1 MSCATSLAVPGAIAL
16 ASRYRPVKPWTAQ
29 AMSRAACGG
38 QMDRMIWARL
48 ATCRAVPASVRPA
61 AAARSAVCA
70 PRPSEAHRTVWP
82 ALVRHWPTAAPISPG
97 FSRPII
103 VGSVMAAIVAERRCS
118 PHVGRPSYQPHARVD
133 RLRSEGRQAAGILSR
148 VTPGPPC
155 RASGNLEECI
165 AVPKL
170 VYDFTEGNKDLK
182 DLLGGKG
189 ANLAEMT
196 NLGLPVPPGF
206 IITTDACRYYLE
218 RGTVPD
224 SLAAEVT
231 EHLTE
236 LEHKMG
242 RKLGDHADPL
252 LVSVRSGAK
261 FSMPGMMETVLNI
274 GLSDASVHGLA
285 KQAGSERFAWDSY
298 RRLIQM
304 FGKTVLDIEGHEF
317 EQAID
322 AAKQA
327 KGTKNDLDL
336 DAEDL
341 QSLVESFKA
350 IVKDKTGRDFPQDPR
365 EQMDLA
371 VQAVFNS
378 WNADRAILYRRQERI
393 PADLGTA
400 VNIVAMVFGNLGL
413 DSGTGVAFTRDPGSG
428 QQGVYGVYLQNAQ
441 GEDVVAGIRNTAPL
455 QDLERIDGK
464 SYAELMGIMSTL
476 ENHYKD
482 LCDIEFTIERGKLWM
497 LQTRV
502 GKRTA
507 AAAFRIATQ
516 LVDQG
521 LIDMDE
527 ALTRVTGSQLAQLMF
542 PRFEAGSDVKKITK
556 AVSASPGAAVGKAV
570 FDSATA
576 VEWAGRG
583 EHVVLVRRE
592 THPDDLHGMIAAQ
605 GILTSRGGKTS
616 HAAVVARG
624 MGKTCVCG
632 ADELEVDVKGKKFTA
647 PGGVVIN
654 EGDMISIDGTSGAVY
669 LGEVPVVSSEV
680 VRYFEGELHPH
691 AAEADDLIRAVH
703 SIMTHAD
710 HKRRL
715 GVYANADTGPDCAR
729 ARRFGA
735 GGVGLVRTEHMF
747 LGERRQLVEDLILAD
762 TQEGRSRALDA
773 LEPLQRGDFVEILDA
788 MDGLPVTI
796 RLIDPP
802 LHEFL
807 PDLTDLSVKIALA
820 GEAASE
826 KDQALLA
833 AVRRL
838 HEQNPMLG
846 LRGVRLGLVIPGL
859 TDMQVRAIAHAAAEL
874 KQAGKDPKPKVMIP
888 LTANVQEMEI
898 SRERAEK
905 VLKEVEEETGTHV
918 HTLIGTMIEVPR
930 AALNAGPIAGS
941 AEFFSFGT
949 NDLTQM
955 TWGFS
960 RDDVEGAF
968 FSKYIELG
976 IFGVSPFETIDRD
989 GVGRL
994 VDIAVQEGRAARP
1007 DLHLGVC
1014 GEHGGDPDSVHFF
1027 HQVGLDYVSCS
1038 PFRVPIARLEA
1049 GRAALAGG
1057 GSDSR

>member
-1 MSCATSLAVPGAIAL
+1 M
-16 ASRYRPVKPWTAQ
+16 
-29 AMSRAACGG
+29 
-38 QMDRMIWARL
+38 
-48 ATCRAVPASVRPA
+48 
-61 AAARSAVCA
+61 
-70 PRPSEAHRTVWP
+70 
-82 ALVRHWPTAAPISPG
+82 
-97 FSRPII
+97 
-103 VGSVMAAIVAERRCS
+103 
-118 PHVGRPSYQPHARVD
+118 
-133 RLRSEGRQAAGILSR
+133 
-148 VTPGPPC
+148 
-155 RASGNLEECI
+155 
-165 AVPKL
+165 PKL

-206 IITTDACRYYLE
+206 IITTEACREYLQH
-218 RGTVPD
+218 GSVPGGLD
-224 SLAAEVT
+224 AEVT
-231 EHLTE
+231 EHLRQ
-236 LEHKMG
+236 LEQRMG
-242 RKLGDHADPL
+242 RSLGDADDPL

-274 GLSDASVHGLA
+274 GLSDASVSGLA
-285 KQAGSERFAWDSY
+285 KQSGSDRFAWDAY
-298 RRLIQM
+298 RRLLQM
-304 FGKTVLDIEGHEF
+304 FGKTVLDIDGEKF
-317 EQAID
+317 EHVID
-322 AAKQA
+322 QAKQA

-336 DAEDL
+336 DAADL
-341 QSLVESFKA
+341 RGIVDSFKR
-350 IVKDKTGRDFPQDPR
+350 IIRDQTGRDFPQDPR

-371 VQAVFNS
+371 VKAVFGS
-378 WNADRAILYRRQERI
+378 WNAPRAILYRRQERI

-400 VNIVAMVFGNLGL
+400 VNIVAMVFGNLGM

-428 QQGVYGVYLQNAQ
+428 QPGVYGDYLQNAQ
-441 GEDVVAGIRNTAPL
+441 GEDVVAGIRNTVPL
-455 QDLERIDGK
+455 QDLEQIDAA
-464 SYAELMGIMSTL
+464 SYQQLMGIMQTL
-476 ENHYKD
+476 ENHYRD

-507 AAAFRIATQ
+507 AAAFRIAIQ

-527 ALTRVTGSQLAQLMF
+527 AVTRVTGDQLAQLMF
-542 PRFEAGSDVKKITK
+542 PRFDLSQEPKRITRGI
-556 AVSASPGAAVGKAV
+556 SASPGAAVGKAV

-576 VEWAGRG
+576 VERAAAG
-583 EHVVLVRRE
+583 EPVILVRRE
-592 THPDDLHGMIAAQ
+592 TNPDDLHGMIASR

-632 ADELEVDVKGKKFTA
+632 AEELEVDTRAGRFTA
-647 PGGVVIN
+647 PGGVTVS
-654 EGDMISIDGTSGAVY
+654 EGDVISIDGTSGAVY
-669 LGEVPVVSSEV
+669 LGEVPVAASAV
-680 VRYFEGELHPH
+680 VQYFEEGLSDG
-691 AAEADDLIRAVH
+691 ADDLIKAVDR
-703 SIMTHAD
+703 IMRHAD
-710 HKRRL
+710 ERRRL
-715 GVYANADTGPDCAR
+715 GVHANADTGPDCAR

-747 LGERRQLVEDLILAD
+747 LGERRQLVERLILAED
-762 TQEGRSRALDA
+762 QAGRQAALDA

-807 PDLTDLSVKIALA
+807 PDLTDMTVKVALA
-820 GEAASE
+820 GDRATEQDR
-826 KDQALLA
+826 KILA

-846 LRGVRLGLVIPGL
+846 LRGVRLVLVIPGL
-859 TDMQVRAIAHAAAEL
+859 LDMQVRAIARAAAEL
-874 KQAGKDPKPKVMIP
+874 KKAGKDPKPEVMIP
-888 LTANVQEMEI
+888 LTASVQEMEI
-898 SRERAEK
+898 AREATEK
-905 VLKEVEEETGTHV
+905 VLAEVEAETGIHV
-918 HTLIGTMIEVPR
+918 HTMIGTMIEVPR
-930 AALNAGPIAGS
+930 AAVISGEIAKH

-968 FSKYIELG
+968 FSPYIEMG
-976 IFGVSPFETIDRD
+976 VFGVSPFETIDRD

-994 VDIAVQEGRAARP
+994 VRISSQEGRAARP
-1007 DLHLGVC
+1007 GLELGVC

-1027 HQVGLDYVSCS
+1027 HEVGLNYVSCS
-1038 PFRVPIARLEA
+1038 PFRVPVARLEA
-1049 GRAALAGG
+1049 GRAAVLESTG
-1057 GSDSR
+1057 GSDTR